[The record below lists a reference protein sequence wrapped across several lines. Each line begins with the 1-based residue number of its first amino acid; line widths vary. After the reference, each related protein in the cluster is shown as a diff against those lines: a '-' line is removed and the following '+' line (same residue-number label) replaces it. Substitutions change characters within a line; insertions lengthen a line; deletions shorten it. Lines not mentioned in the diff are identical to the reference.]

1 MSESDGIDDVL
12 DNGLRQS
19 LMIAARVGETL
30 ARRRQDSLREREH
43 QNVQAAHEAH
53 ARYTAERAQMR
64 GALAPI
70 HDDQWWRQAQP
81 TDITSAYVL
90 TEAWKDHDPAALAAA
105 DRIRHEVY
113 TRYGIDTHDVGTDAA
128 YLQSGIETVAAEQAR
143 LNAAREHEK
152 AMALIAD
159 SQAEE
164 LRARAQR
171 FATVMEKHQVPVEY
185 LGNEAL
191 AATLQQ
197 SQNANTPE
205 AIEAADAAVKER
217 LYLIGKDGI
226 SGPTIDQLREET
238 TVTVNGASDDHFK
251 DPEFVRAAQELH
263 ETKLLAEA
271 GFTGTG
277 QDSLEQRY
285 ERAEKE
291 LFARLEGLGHEIE
304 DRVTGNGGDR
314 LADQGLNAEA
324 ASAVGYGS
332 AEHHEAFAEAL
343 KNTGATEKQIRGRLT
358 AARSEG
364 THPNAAVTA
373 GKGAAKARRTRTGKS
388 VGAER
393 GRNGLSR

>member
-19 LMIAARVGETL
+19 LMIASRLGETL

-43 QNVQAAHEAH
+43 QDIQAAHEAH
-53 ARYTAERAQMR
+53 ARYTAERAQMQ
-64 GALAPI
+64 GGLAPI
-70 HDDQWWRQAQP
+70 HDDKWWQQAQP
-81 TDITSAYVL
+81 KDITTAYAL
-90 TEAWKDHDPAALAAA
+90 AEAWKDHDPAALAAA
-105 DRIRHEVY
+105 DRIRREVH
-113 TRYGIDTHDVGTDAA
+113 TRYGIDTHDVGTDAT

-143 LNAAREHEK
+143 VNAAREHDK
-152 AMALIAD
+152 ATALIAA

-171 FATVMEKHQVPVEY
+171 LAPVLEKHEVPVEY
-185 LGNEAL
+185 LNNDAL
-191 AATLQQ
+191 AAALQQ
-197 SQNANTPE
+197 SQDAKTPE
-205 AIEAADAAVKER
+205 DIEAADTTVKER

-226 SGPTIDQLREET
+226 NGPTIDHLREET
-238 TVTVNGASDDHFK
+238 TAAVNGAGVDHFK
-251 DPEFVRAAQELH
+251 DPAFVKAAQEMH
-263 ETKLLAEA
+263 EAKLLAEA
-271 GFTGTG
+271 GFTGVG

-291 LFARLEGLGHEIE
+291 LFARIEGLGREIE
-304 DRVTGNGGDR
+304 DRVTGNDSDR
-314 LADQGLNAEA
+314 LKDQGLKAET
-324 ASAVGYGS
+324 ASTTGYGS
-332 AEHHEAFAEAL
+332 AEHHEAFAQSL
-343 KNTGATEKQIRGRLT
+343 KNSGATETQIRGRLT

-364 THPNAAVTA
+364 IHPNAAVTA

>member
-43 QNVQAAHEAH
+43 QDIQAAHEAH
-53 ARYTAERAQMR
+53 ARYTAERAQMQA
-64 GALAPI
+64 ALAPI
-70 HDDQWWRQAQP
+70 HDEKWWQHAQP
-81 TDITSAYVL
+81 ADITNAHML
-90 TEAWKDHDPAALAAA
+90 TEAWKDHDPAALSAA
-105 DRIRHEVY
+105 DRILHEVH
-113 TRYGIDTHDVGTDAA
+113 TRYGIDTHDVGTDAI

-143 LNAAREHEK
+143 LNAAREHDK
-152 AMALIAD
+152 AMALIAA
-159 SQAEE
+159 SQDEE

-185 LGNEAL
+185 LSNEAL

-197 SQNANTPE
+197 SQDAKTPE

-226 SGPTIDQLREET
+226 NGPTIDQLRDET
-238 TVTVNGASDDHFK
+238 TAAVNGAGDDHFK
-251 DPEFVRAAQELH
+251 DPAFVKAAQELH
-263 ETKLLAEA
+263 EAKLLAEA
-271 GFTGTG
+271 GFTGAG
-277 QDSLEQRY
+277 KVSLEQRY

-291 LFARLEGLGHEIE
+291 LFRRIEGLGREIE
-304 DRVTGNGGDR
+304 DRVHGSDSNR
-314 LADQGLNAEA
+314 LTAQGLTAET
-324 ASAVGYGS
+324 ASAAGYGS
-332 AEHHEAFAEAL
+332 AAHHDEFAATL
-343 KNTGATEKQIRGRLT
+343 KHSGATETQIRGRLT

-364 THPNAAVTA
+364 THPNAAITT
-373 GKGAAKARRTRTGKS
+373 GKGAAKARKTRTGKS
-388 VGAER
+388 LGAER